1 MKNVNMRK
9 VITVIAVVALVGLG
23 ATAFAD
29 WSGGG
34 WHRGPGYHHRGWG
47 GGPGSGYGS
56 MTDDLSDEE
65 IKVFEKERQAF
76 FKETEPLRQ
85 DLYSKEL
92 ELRSEL
98 AKENP
103 DAKKAAGIQKEISN
117 LETQLDQKRVDH
129 MIKMRK
135 INQNAGRGYMMGRG
149 GMGYGPGSGRGMGY
163 GQGYGG
169 GPCWQ

>member
-1 MKNVNMRK
+1 MRNVNMRK
-9 VITVIAVVALVGLG
+9 LFTVIAVVALVGLG

-29 WSGGG
+29 WGGGG
-34 WHRGPGYHHRGWG
+34 WHRGSGYHHRGWG
-47 GGPGSGYGS
+47 GGPGSGYGP
-56 MTDDLSDEE
+56 MMDDLSDDE

-76 FKETEPLRQ
+76 FKETESLRQ

-103 DAKKAAGIQKEISN
+103 DAKQAASIQKEISN

-135 INQNAGRGYMMGRG
+135 INPNAGRGYMMGRG
-149 GMGYGPGSGRGMGY
+149 GMGYGPGSG
-163 GQGYGG
+163 QGFGSGG
-169 GPCWQ
+169 GGGYCWQ